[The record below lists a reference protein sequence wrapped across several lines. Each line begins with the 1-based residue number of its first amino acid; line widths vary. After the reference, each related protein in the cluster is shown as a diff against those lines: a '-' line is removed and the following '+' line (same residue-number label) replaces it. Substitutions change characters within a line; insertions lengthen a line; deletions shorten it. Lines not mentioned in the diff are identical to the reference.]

1 MRPLLRLLP
10 YLRNYR
16 LLTVGAYV
24 FLIVN
29 SVLTLIVPRL
39 IGQAVDEGI
48 AVSDLTAVANYS
60 WLIII
65 VSALRGVS
73 AFGQGALAEMSA
85 QGVSYQIRKALYAH
99 VQRLSFSFH
108 DQAQTGELMARATA
122 DVEAVRNFT
131 GRGLLHTVQLLMLLV
146 GVSVALFSMQWQLA
160 LLSMLVLPAL
170 AWRTERF
177 SRRIRPMHRAVQDEL
192 AKLATLIQENISGIR
207 VVKGFG
213 REQYEIDRFEEQNQE
228 LYDRYLAATREMS
241 LNGPGLDLLSNISTL
256 LMLWFGGVLVM
267 TGQLTFGELIAFYAY
282 LLQLVLPIRRG
293 GWLVAMGS
301 RASASADRIFEI
313 LDTPVDVQDRPNARP
328 LPPIAGRVELRDVSC
343 AYFPGRPVLEHVNL
357 VIEPG
362 QTLALVGGTGSGK
375 TTIANLVPRFYDV
388 SSGQMLI
395 DGHDV
400 RDVQLQS
407 LRRQI
412 GVVQQ
417 ETRLFAVSIREN
429 IAFGVPDASDEAVQT
444 AARAARAHDFIQQL
458 PDGYETVLE
467 ERGSGLSGGQR
478 QRIAIARALLLD
490 PRILILDE
498 FTSSVDLATER
509 LIREA
514 LLTLMR
520 NRTTIVIAHRVA
532 TVRTADQI
540 VVMEAGRVAARGTHQ
555 QLIESSPEYREI
567 YAEQLENER
576 VAREPFEV
584 AVNSPLDEDEDEM
597 SSGVRRLV

>member
-1 MRPLLRLLP
+1 
-10 YLRNYR
+10 
-16 LLTVGAYV
+16 
-24 FLIVN
+24 
-29 SVLTLIVPRL
+29 
-39 IGQAVDEGI
+39 
-48 AVSDLTAVANYS
+48 
-60 WLIII
+60 
-65 VSALRGVS
+65 
-73 AFGQGALAEMSA
+73 
-85 QGVSYQIRKALYAH
+85 
-99 VQRLSFSFH
+99 
-108 DQAQTGELMARATA
+108 
-122 DVEAVRNFT
+122 
-131 GRGLLHTVQLLMLLV
+131 
-146 GVSVALFSMQWQLA
+146 
-160 LLSMLVLPAL
+160 
-170 AWRTERF
+170 
-177 SRRIRPMHRAVQDEL
+177 MHRAVQDEL
-192 AKLATLIQENISGIR
+192 ARLATLIQENISGIR

-213 REQYEIDRFEEQNQE
+213 REQYEIDRFEEQNQS

-241 LNGPGLDLLSNISTL
+241 LNGPGLDLMSNISTL
-256 LMLWFGGVLVM
+256 VMLWFGGVLVM

-313 LDTPVDVQDRPNARP
+313 LDTPVEVQDRPDAKP
-328 LPPIAGRVELRDVSC
+328 LPPIAGRVELNEVYC
-343 AYFPGRPVLEHVNL
+343 AYFPGRPVLEQVNL
-357 VIEPG
+357 VVEPG

-375 TTIANLVPRFYDV
+375 TTIANLIPRFYDV
-388 SSGQMLI
+388 SSGQVLI
-395 DGHDV
+395 DGYDV

-429 IAFGVPDASDEAVQT
+429 IAFGVPDASEESVLA
-444 AARAARAHDFIQQL
+444 AARAARAHDFITQL
-458 PDGYETVLE
+458 PDGYDTVLE
-467 ERGSGLSGGQR
+467 ERGAGLSGGQR

-540 VVMEAGRVAARGTHQ
+540 VVMEAGRIAARGTHQ
-555 QLIESSPEYREI
+555 QLIETSAEYREI

-576 VAREPFEV
+576 VAREQIEAVGTGRSLEDEV
-584 AVNSPLDEDEDEM
+584 A
-597 SSGVRRLV
+597 RLA

>member
-1 MRPLLRLLP
+1 VRPLLRLLQ

-16 LLTVGAYV
+16 LITIGAYV
-24 FLIVN
+24 CLLAN
-29 SVLTLIVPRL
+29 ASLTLVVPSL
-39 IGQAVDEGI
+39 IGKAVDEGI
-48 AVSDLTAVANYS
+48 AQSNLAMVAHYS
-60 WLIII
+60 WLIVL
-65 VSALRGVS
+65 VSALRGLS
-73 AFGQGALAEMSA
+73 AFGQGALAEGSA
-85 QGVSYQIRKALYAH
+85 QGVSYQLRKALYAH

-131 GRGLLHTVQLLMLLV
+131 GRGLLNTIQLVLLLV
-146 GVSVALFSMQWQLA
+146 GVCVALFSIQWQLA
-160 LLSMLVLPAL
+160 LLSVLVLPAL

-177 SRRIRPMHRAVQDEL
+177 SRRIRPMHRAVQNEL
-192 AKLATLIQENISGIR
+192 AALATLIQENIAGIR

-213 REQYEIDRFEEQNQE
+213 REQHEIDKFEQQNRT

-241 LNGPGLDLLSNISTL
+241 LNGPGLDLLSNVSTL

-267 TGQLTFGELIAFYAY
+267 SGQLSFGELIAFYTY

-301 RASASADRIFEI
+301 RASASAERIFEI
-313 LDTPVDVQDRPNARP
+313 LDTPVEVQDRPAAVAVP
-328 LPPIAGRVELRDVSC
+328 AITGRVEFQDVSC

-357 VIEPG
+357 TVEPG

-375 TTIANLVPRFYDV
+375 TTIANLIPRFYDV
-388 SSGQMLI
+388 SSGRVLI
-395 DGHDV
+395 DGLDV

-412 GVVQQ
+412 GIVQQ
-417 ETRLFAVSIREN
+417 ETRLFAISIREN
-429 IAFGVPDASDEAVQT
+429 IAFGVPDATDAQVRA
-444 AARAARAHDFIQQL
+444 AARAARADEFIEQL
-458 PDGYETVLE
+458 PDGYATILE
-467 ERGSGLSGGQR
+467 ERGTGLSGGQR

-514 LLTLMR
+514 LLALMQH
-520 NRTTIVIAHRVA
+520 RTTFVIAHRVA

-540 VVMEAGRVAARGTHQ
+540 LVMEAGQIAARGTHQ
-555 QLIESSPEYREI
+555 QLIESSQEYREVC
-567 YAEQLENER
+567 AEQLENER
-576 VAREPFEV
+576 TARAQPQIDTDGP
-584 AVNSPLDEDEDEM
+584 ADEAEI
-597 SSGVRRLV
+597 SSGALRG

>member
-1 MRPLLRLLP
+1 VRPLLRLLP
-10 YLRNYR
+10 YLRNYF
-16 LLTVGAYV
+16 LLTVGAYL
-24 FLIVN
+24 FLIAN
-29 SVLTLIVPRL
+29 AVLTLIVPRL
-39 IGQAVDEGI
+39 IGHAVDEGI
-48 AVSDLTAVANYS
+48 AVSDLTAVAHYS
-60 WLIII
+60 WLIVL

-85 QGVSYQIRKALYAH
+85 QGVSYQLRKALYAH
-99 VQRLSFSFH
+99 MQRLSFSFH

-122 DVEAVRNFT
+122 DVEAVRNFS
-131 GRGLLHTVQLLMLLV
+131 GRGLLHTVQLLLLV
-146 GVSVALFSMQWQLA
+146 VGVGVALFSMQWQLA
-160 LLSMLVLPAL
+160 LMSMLVLPAL
-170 AWRTERF
+170 AWQTGRF

-213 REQYEIDRFEEQNQE
+213 REQYEIDRFEGQNQQ

-256 LMLWFGGVLVM
+256 VMLWFGGVLVM
-267 TGQLTFGELIAFYAY
+267 TGQLTFGELVAFYAY

-313 LDTPVDVQDRPNARP
+313 LDTPVDVQDRPDARP
-328 LPPIAGRVELRDVSC
+328 LPPIAGNVELRDVSC
-343 AYFPGRPVLEHVNL
+343 AYFPGRPVLEDVNL
-357 VIEPG
+357 VVEPG

-375 TTIANLVPRFYDV
+375 TTIANLIPRFYDV
-388 SSGQMLI
+388 SSGQVLI

-429 IAFGVPDASDEAVQT
+429 IAFGVPDASEETVVA

-458 PDGYETVLE
+458 PDGYDTVLE
-467 ERGSGLSGGQR
+467 ERGAGLSGGQR

-514 LLTLMR
+514 LLTLMQ

-540 VVMEAGRVAARGTHQ
+540 IVMEAGRVAARGTHQ
-555 QLIESSPEYREI
+555 QLIETSPEYREI

-576 VAREPFEV
+576 VAREPLEV
-584 AVNSPLDEDEDEM
+584 AVNGPLDEDEDEI
-597 SSGVRRLV
+597 SGGVRRLG